1 MEEVARVEG
10 GADGDTVEFHPGSA
24 EARDGSFLRTE
35 EAFDGG
41 GAEGDDNHGG
51 NDGDLGS
58 QVGQAGLH
66 FGAGGFTIS
75 AGASWHIG
83 AALENIRDIDLFTG
97 EFHGCEHFCEEF
109 TSETDEGFAFFV
121 FIGARSFADKHETG
135 LGITYSE
142 DDLGA

>member
-1 MEEVARVEG
+1 MEG

-97 EFHGCEHFCEEF
+97 EFHGGEHFGEKF
-109 TSETDEGFAFFV
+109 ASETDEGFAFFV
-121 FIGARSFADKHETG
+121 FIGAGSFADKHETG
-135 LGITYSE
+135 LGITHSE

>member
-1 MEEVARVEG
+1 VEG

-24 EARDGSFLRTE
+24 EARDGGFLRTE

-41 GAEGDDNHGG
+41 SAESDNNHWG

-58 QVGQAGLH
+58 QVGQAGIH
-66 FGAGGFTIS
+66 FGASGFTIS

-83 AALENIRDIDLFTG
+83 AALENISDIDLFAG
-97 EFHGCEHFCEEF
+97 EFHGGEHFDEEF
-109 TSETDEGFAFFV
+109 TSKTDEGFAFFV

-135 LGITYSE
+135 LRITYSE

>member
-1 MEEVARVEG
+1 MEKVARVEG
-10 GADGDTVEFHPGSA
+10 GADGDTVEFHPSSA
-24 EARDGSFLRTE
+24 EARDGGFLWTE
-35 EAFDGG
+35 EAFDCS
-41 GAEGDDNHGG
+41 GAEGDNNHGG

-58 QVGQAGLH
+58 QVGQAGVH

-97 EFHGCEHFCEEF
+97 EFHGGEHFGKEF

-135 LGITYSE
+135 LGITHSE